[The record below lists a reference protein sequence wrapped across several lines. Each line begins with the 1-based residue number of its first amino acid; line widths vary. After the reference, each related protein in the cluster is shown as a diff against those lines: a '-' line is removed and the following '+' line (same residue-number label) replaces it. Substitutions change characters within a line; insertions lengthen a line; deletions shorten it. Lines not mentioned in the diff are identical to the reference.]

1 MVRLFTSIVFLA
13 MHPELEKTQKLN
25 KHTRRTLL
33 PLGCGVF
40 GEKTHCIHPCEAEA
54 MYCTFR
60 KTRDVET
67 KQKGFASRLVV
78 RVLAWFVPLAG
89 FGGFLVHVLLWFRT
103 LLFNAVLGEESR
115 AMIFLKTFQP

>member
-1 MVRLFTSIVFLA
+1 
-13 MHPELEKTQKLN
+13 
-25 KHTRRTLL
+25 
-33 PLGCGVF
+33 
-40 GEKTHCIHPCEAEA
+40 

-78 RVLAWFVPLAG
+78 GVLAWFVPLAG